1 VANAGAFGWLLKCAE
16 ARYEKRAIPPPV
28 ALRNRLMNPM
38 PASADRKTVAIVGLG
53 SIGGI
58 AAGCL
63 LDADR
68 HDIVVC
74 ARHPVERLTLERPDK
89 IVAAD
94 LRTLT
99 DAAAATPVDWVLLCT
114 KTQQTPSTAPWLGR
128 LCGASTRV
136 AVLQNGIGHAENLA
150 TLVGGATVVPI
161 IVYYNGERLASDR
174 VRLRPVGEHDLAV
187 ADDADGRDFV
197 QLMQDTSLRVLAS
210 EDFATLSWRKLLINA
225 VANPVTALTLQ
236 RQAVFRRDDIKAL
249 CMRVLEEAA
258 AVGRAAGAKL
268 DPDEPAQIMARI
280 LTYPPEAGTSMYFD
294 RAAGRA
300 LEVEALTG
308 AIVAA
313 GLRLGVATPL
323 NGALAAL
330 LRAVSDAAEG

>member
-1 VANAGAFGWLLKCAE
+1 MIETTAPTQRQTIAV
-16 ARYEKRAIPPPV
+16 
-28 ALRNRLMNPM
+28 
-38 PASADRKTVAIVGLG
+38 VGLG

-63 LDADR
+63 FDAGR
-68 HDIVVC
+68 HDVIACV
-74 ARHPVERLTLERPDK
+74 RHPLAGLTLERPDK
-89 IVAAD
+89 TIVAD
-94 LRTLT
+94 LRSLS
-99 DAAAATPVDWVLLCT
+99 DPAAAPRVDWVLVCT
-114 KTQQTPSTAPWLGR
+114 KTQQTPSVAPWLAG

-136 AVLQNGIGHAENLA
+136 ATLQNGIGHAERLA
-150 TLVGGATVVPI
+150 PLVGAARVVPT
-161 IVYYNGERLASDR
+161 IVYYNGERLAPDR
-174 VRLRPVGEHDLAV
+174 VRIRPVGVHDLAV

-197 QLMQDTSLRVLAS
+197 KLLEGTSLRIQRS
-210 EDFATLSWRKLLINA
+210 DDFATLVWRKLLINA

-249 CMRVLEEAA
+249 CLRILEEAA
-258 AVGRAAGAKL
+258 EVGRAEGARL
-268 DPDEPAQIMARI
+268 AIDEPARIMAQI

-294 RAAGRA
+294 RAAGRS

-313 GLRLGVATPL
+313 GARHRIQTPL

>member
-1 VANAGAFGWLLKCAE
+1 MAE
-16 ARYEKRAIPPPV
+16 SSAPAAR
-28 ALRNRLMNPM
+28 N
-38 PASADRKTVAIVGLG
+38 SVAIIGLG

-63 LDADR
+63 RAADR
-68 HDIVVC
+68 HDIVIC
-74 ARHPVERLTLERPDK
+74 ARHPVERLTLERPNK
-89 IVAAD
+89 TIAAD

-99 DAAAATPVDWVLLCT
+99 DPAEAKRVDWVLMCT
-114 KTQQTPSTAPWLGR
+114 KTQQTPSTAPWLAR
-128 LCGASTRV
+128 LCDSATRV
-136 AVLQNGIGHAENLA
+136 AVLQNGIGHAERLA
-150 TLVGGATVVPI
+150 PLAGGATVVPT
-161 IVYYNGERLASDR
+161 IVYFNGERLAPDR

-187 ADDADGRDFV
+187 ADDGHGRDFV
-197 QLMQDTSLRVLAS
+197 QLMQGTSLRVFPS

-236 RQAVFRRDDIKAL
+236 RQAVFRRDDIGAL
-249 CMRVLEEAA
+249 CMSILDEAV
-258 AVGRAAGAKL
+258 AVGRAAGARL
-268 DPDEPAQIMARI
+268 DADEPAQIMARL

-313 GLRLGVATPL
+313 GRRFGIATPL

-330 LRAVSDAAEG
+330 LRAVSDAAGK

>member
-1 VANAGAFGWLLKCAE
+1 MGLFRRLLKSGE
-16 ARYEKRAIPPPV
+16 ARYEKRAIPPLSPYGN
-28 ALRNRLMNPM
+28 ASMNQK
-38 PASADRKTVAIVGLG
+38 PASAGRKTVAIVGLG

-63 LDADR
+63 RDADR
-68 HDIVVC
+68 HDIVIC
-74 ARHPVERLTLERPDK
+74 ARHPVESLTLERPDR
-89 IVAAD
+89 IIAAD

-99 DAAAATPVDWVLLCT
+99 DAATVTPVDWVLLCT
-114 KTQQTPSTAPWLGR
+114 KTQQTPSTAPWLAR
-128 LCGASTRV
+128 LCGPSTRV
-136 AVLQNGIGHAENLA
+136 AVLQNGIGHAETLA
-150 TLVGGATVVPI
+150 PLVGGATVVPV

-197 QLMQDTSLRVLAS
+197 RLMQDTSLRVLAS

-225 VANPVTALTLQ
+225 VANPVSALTLQ

-249 CMRVLEEAA
+249 CMGILEEAV

-300 LEVEALTG
+300 LEVDALTG
-308 AIVAA
+308 AIVAT
-313 GLRLGVATPL
+313 GQRLGIATPL
-323 NGALAAL
+323 NSAIAAL
-330 LRAVSDAAEG
+330 LRAVSDAAGG

>member
-1 VANAGAFGWLLKCAE
+1 MAE
-16 ARYEKRAIPPPV
+16 SSAPAAR
-28 ALRNRLMNPM
+28 N
-38 PASADRKTVAIVGLG
+38 SVAIIGLG

-63 LDADR
+63 RDADR
-68 HDIVVC
+68 HDIVIC
-74 ARHPVERLTLERPDK
+74 ARHPVERLTLERPDRT
-89 IVAAD
+89 IAAD

-99 DAAAATPVDWVLLCT
+99 DPAEAKRVDWVLMCT
-114 KTQQTPSTAPWLGR
+114 KTQQTPSTAPWLAR
-128 LCGASTRV
+128 LCDSATRV
-136 AVLQNGIGHAENLA
+136 AVLQNGIGHAERLA
-150 TLVGGATVVPI
+150 PLAGGATVVPT
-161 IVYYNGERLASDR
+161 IVYFNGERLAPDR

-187 ADDADGRDFV
+187 ADDAHGRDFV
-197 QLMQDTSLRVLAS
+197 QLMQGTSLRVFPS

-249 CMRVLEEAA
+249 CMSILDEAV

-268 DPDEPAQIMARI
+268 DADEPAQIMARL

-294 RAAGRA
+294 RVAGRA

-313 GLRLGVATPL
+313 GRRFGIATPL

-330 LRAVSDAAEG
+330 LRAVSDAAGK